1 VIYSYLDEGVAIDL
15 VPLAHRRKPERNLFS
30 ADSFTL
36 VVGKNG
42 AGKTHFLSALAGDL
56 VRVRSNKLVRS
67 NTDESPPY
75 VILYTSSPFVGAR
88 PAAARHMRQLGP
100 RSKAAKP
107 DPDLLSSIAAA
118 FSTSGRPE
126 VKLSTDFRS
135 AVRAVCAALYE
146 IPMKVKAPASMELDG
161 LLGDYQKISRQWVSN
176 SSQAGAEGVE
186 FLREQMV
193 RHQRAIGRE
202 VERWLRRYLG
212 VDLKL
217 FMHALDLCIKRNKRK
232 RNAYVQH
239 VFDIAEREDIL
250 NSEFAVAL
258 GDVQREVAYYGSD
271 ILTGRGVQVPQTA
284 AYEFDPNSDVI
295 SLAIGPSSSGSAA
308 LLDQFSKIY
317 DAIKHVPSE
326 VRSLFLLIDEG
337 DAFLHFEWQQKYVKF
352 LDEFIKRIRNRF
364 AYVQVVLATH
374 SPILMSDVPRDNVLR
389 IGEEELPICTFGAPL
404 ERIVSTTGEAGSI
417 GEFAADRIRE
427 IIRGERP
434 IDEYLLSQID
444 DGIIRSELKRI
455 LVRDQHPG

>member
-1 VIYSYLDEGVAIDL
+1 MIYSYLDEGIPIDL
-15 VPLAHRRKPERNLFS
+15 VPLAHRGKPERNLFS

-42 AGKTHFLSALAGDL
+42 AGKTHLLSALAGDL
-56 VRVRSNKLVRS
+56 VKVRNNKLVRS
-67 NTDESPPY
+67 DTDESPPY

-88 PAAARHMRQLGP
+88 PAAAGNMRQLGP
-100 RSKAAKP
+100 RSKAATP
-107 DPDLLSSIAAA
+107 DPDLLSTIAAA
-118 FSTSGRPE
+118 FSTSGRTE

-135 AVRAVCAALYE
+135 AVRAVCAAIYE
-146 IPMKVKAPASMELDG
+146 IPVKVKIPASMDLDDTLDG
-161 LLGDYQKISRQWVSN
+161 YRKVSRKWVTG
-176 SSQAGAEGVE
+176 SSQASAESVE
-186 FLREQMV
+186 IMREDMV
-193 RHQRAIGRE
+193 RYQRAIGKE
-202 VERWLRRYLG
+202 VERWLRSCLG
-212 VDLKL
+212 VDLKII
-217 FMHALDLCIKRNKRK
+217 MHALDLCIKRNKRK
-232 RNAYVQH
+232 RNVYVQN
-239 VFDIAEREDIL
+239 VFDIAENRDIA
-250 NSEFAVAL
+250 SSDFAVAL
-258 GDVQREVAYYGSD
+258 GDVQREVAHYGSD
-271 ILTGRGVQVPQTA
+271 ILNGRGVQVPQA
-284 AYEFDPNSDVI
+284 AGYGFDPNSDVI

-317 DAIKHVPSE
+317 DAIKQVPPD

-352 LDEFIKRIRNRF
+352 LDEFVKGIRTRF

-389 IGEEELPICTFGAPL
+389 IGEEGRPICTFGAPL

-427 IIRGERP
+427 IIRGERT

-444 DGIIRSELKRI
+444 DGIIRSELRRI
-455 LVRDQHPG
+455 LLRDQHSG

>member
-1 VIYSYLDEGVAIDL
+1 MIYSYLDEGIPIDL
-15 VPLAHRRKPERNLFS
+15 VPLAHRNKPERNLFS

-42 AGKTHFLSALAGDL
+42 AGKTHFLSALARDL

-67 NTDESPPY
+67 ETDQSPPY
-75 VILYTSSPFVGAR
+75 VILYTSSPFIGAR
-88 PAAARHMRQLGP
+88 PAPAANMRQLGP
-100 RSKAAKP
+100 RSKAATP

-118 FSTSGRPE
+118 FSTSGRTE

-135 AVRAVCAALYE
+135 AVRAICAALYE
-146 IPMKVKAPASMELDG
+146 IPVKVSVPASMELDG
-161 LLGDYQKISRQWVSN
+161 LLVGYRKVSRQWVSD
-176 SSQAGAEGVE
+176 SSQAGAENVE
-186 FLREQMV
+186 LLREEMV

-202 VERWLRRYLG
+202 VERWLRSYLG
-212 VDLKL
+212 VDFKI
-217 FMHALDLCIKRNKRK
+217 FMHALDLCVKRNKRK
-232 RNAYVQH
+232 RNAYVQN
-239 VFDIAEREDIL
+239 VFDIAEHGDIA

-258 GDVQREVAYYGSD
+258 GDVQREVAHYGSD
-271 ILTGRGVQVPQTA
+271 ILNGRGVQVPQTA

-317 DAIKHVPSE
+317 DAIKQVPPE
-326 VRSLFLLIDEG
+326 ARSLFLLIDEG

-352 LDEFIKRIRNRF
+352 LDEFVKRIRTRF
-364 AYVQVVLATH
+364 TYVQVVLATH

-427 IIRGERP
+427 IIRGDRT

-455 LVRDQHPG
+455 LVGDQHSG